1 MTTQEVADRL
11 VQLCR
16 EGKFEQV
23 YQELYSP
30 EALSI
35 EPEGSPFGTAQGLE
49 AFKKKGEQWQAM
61 ISEMHSSEIS
71 DPIVAEN
78 FFSCAMKTKVT
89 MKGMSEA
96 VNMDE
101 ICVYNVVNGKVVSEQ
116 FFYTP
121 QPAFA

>member
-11 VQLCR
+11 VGLCR

-23 YQELYSP
+23 YQELYTTD
-30 EALSI
+30 ALSI
-35 EPEGSPFGTAQGLE
+35 EPEGTPFGTVRGME
-49 AFKKKGEQWQAM
+49 EFKKKGEQWQAM
-61 ISEMHSSEIS
+61 VKEMHSSEVS

-78 FFSCAMKTKVT
+78 FFSCSMKTKVT
-89 MKGMSEA
+89 MNGASDP
-96 VNMDE
+96 VDMDE

-121 QPAFA
+121 QPEFA